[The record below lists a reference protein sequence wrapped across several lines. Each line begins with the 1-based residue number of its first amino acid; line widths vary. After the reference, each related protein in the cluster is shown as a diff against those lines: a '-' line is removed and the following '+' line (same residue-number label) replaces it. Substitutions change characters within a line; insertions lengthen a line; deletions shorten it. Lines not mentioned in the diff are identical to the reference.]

1 MKLRLLAGALALD
14 FVNTVDPL
22 VGPDAQE
29 FLDRPEALVD
39 WARLAGLDPP
49 PAPTAADLRR
59 ALDVRR
65 DLYAVF
71 WAVSALAE
79 PPADALERVHATYA
93 EALTRARLVPSGE
106 GYAWRPARADAVLW
120 PVLASAVE
128 LLTSGALDRVKEC
141 ENHEAC
147 GWLFLD
153 TSRSGTRRWCSMSGC
168 GSRAKMRRYRAR
180 QAASTS

>member
-22 VGPDAQE
+22 VGPDAEE

-39 WARLAGLDPP
+39 WARLAGLDAPQP
-49 PAPTAADLRR
+49 PTAQDLRR
-59 ALDVRR
+59 ALAVRR

-71 WAVSALAE
+71 GAVSAGAE
-79 PPADALERVHATYA
+79 PPADALERVHGGYA
-93 EALTRARLVPSGE
+93 EVLARAGLVRSDG
-106 GYAWRPARADAVLW
+106 GYAWRPAPGDTVLW

-141 ENHEAC
+141 ENHDSC

-153 TSRSGTRRWCSMSGC
+153 TSRSGTRRWCSMSSC
-168 GSRAKMRRYRAR
+168 GARAKMRRYRAR

>member
-29 FLDRPEALVD
+29 LLDRPEALVD

-49 PAPTAADLRR
+49 AAPTSADLRR
-59 ALDVRR
+59 ALEVRR
-65 DLYAVF
+65 DLHTVF
-71 WAVSALAE
+71 GAVSAGSE
-79 PPADALERVHATYA
+79 PPADALERVHAGYA
-93 EALTRARLVPSGE
+93 EALSHARLVPSDN
-106 GYAWRPARADAVLW
+106 GYAWRPARGDTVLW

-128 LLTSGALDRVKEC
+128 LLTSSALDRVKEC
-141 ENHEAC
+141 ENHDAC

-153 TSRSGTRRWCSMSGC
+153 TSRSGTRRWCSMSSC
-168 GSRAKMRRYRAR
+168 GARAKMRRYRAR

>member
-29 FLDRPEALVD
+29 FLDRPEALGD
-39 WARLAGLDPP
+39 WARLAGLAPP
-49 PAPTAADLRR
+49 PSPTEADLRR
-59 ALDVRR
+59 ALAIRR
-65 DLYAVF
+65 DLHAVF
-71 WAVSALAE
+71 GAVSMGAE
-79 PPADALERVHATYA
+79 PPAAALERVHAGYA
-93 EALTRARLVPSGE
+93 DALARARL
-106 GYAWRPARADAVLW
+106 ARADGGYTWRPGPGDTVLW
-120 PVLASAVE
+120 PVLSSAVD

-141 ENHEAC
+141 ENHDAC

-168 GSRAKMRRYRAR
+168 GARAKMRRYRAR
-180 QAASTS
+180 QAASAS